1 MFFSSATLAWMLLI
15 FYLSSLTDEEV
26 GSALSAPPESVTSM
40 IGGTEDQSVPAHLLL
55 YIVLVWMALSA
66 LQSWRDT
73 IDRPHRWVLV
83 AAAFAV
89 LYGISDEYHQSF
101 VAGRN
106 ASLLDV
112 GFDALGSIMAATVG
126 YGALMWWA
134 RNRKTTLGVFNRE
147 PIPSPSAEA
156 G

>member
-1 MFFSSATLAWMLLI
+1 M
-15 FYLSSLTDEEV
+15 
-26 GSALSAPPESVTSM
+26 
-40 IGGTEDQSVPAHLLL
+40 
-55 YIVLVWMALSA
+55 
-66 LQSWRDT
+66 
-73 IDRPHRWVLV
+73 

-89 LYGISDEYHQSF
+89 LYGITDEFHQSF

-147 PIPSPSAEA
+147 PIPRPSAEA